1 MFIKS
6 SAVTNRSRQMI
17 SWVEAIK
24 LQKEQ
29 QMQDLQQVQQQ

>member
-17 SWVEAIK
+17 SWVEVIT
-24 LQKEQ
+24 LRTEQ